1 MALKAAGATL
11 VSSTE
16 NIDETPEGELMGTML
31 SGMATFYSKNL
42 GREVKKGIQQKVLM
56 GRAFAAGA
64 RVLILDQP
72 TAGVDVG
79 SKVELYERIRMVT
92 ADGVAVIVISDDLD
106 ELLLLAHRIL
116 ILHDG
121 RPVGLLPA
129 ASIDR
134 ETLLA
139 IITTGVLEGAA

>member
-1 MALKAAGATL
+1 MQRAARAKL
-11 VSSTE
+11 VRDVVGRLGIVPADPDRSVRT
-16 NIDETPEGELMGTML
+16 L
-31 SGMATFYSKNL
+31 SGGN
-42 GREVKKGIQQKVLM
+42 QQKVLM

-79 SKVELYERIRMVT
+79 AKVELYERIRTVT
-92 ADGVAVIVISDDLD
+92 AEGVAVIVISDDLD

-116 ILHDG
+116 VLHDG
-121 RPVGLLPA
+121 RPVALLPA

-134 ETLLA
+134 ESLLA
-139 IITTGVLEGAA
+139 ITTTGILEGAA